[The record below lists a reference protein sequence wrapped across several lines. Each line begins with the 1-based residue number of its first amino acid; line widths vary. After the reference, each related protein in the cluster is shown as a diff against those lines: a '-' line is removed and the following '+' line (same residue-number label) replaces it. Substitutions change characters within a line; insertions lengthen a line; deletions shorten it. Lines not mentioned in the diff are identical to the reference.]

1 MSQLMEDLLEVTHSP
16 IAGHAIALLSNYSF
30 DLGRYTP
37 EQLVESWASTYPL
50 NWVRL
55 AVIESLYQG
64 RYKAVSVEQILAFW
78 QRRGRPLY
86 HFGND
91 FERIICSRFSGAD
104 FTAEGMSD
112 DHRDKPVAYSV
123 RQSQQQQTQGMTRLP
138 VGTRNFAGAR
148 IKCIKPWHT
157 AEPSAPPFP
166 PVRRLPVPTLER
178 QLNAL
183 SQPAPATKPLLAGV
197 RAASLPENRASE
209 ELEVNHAPIHQFVPT
224 QSVSELDQK
233 LRAVAHRQDEFSR
246 LETTLAALRSRVNSS
261 TAE

>member
-1 MSQLMEDLLEVTHSP
+1 MSQLMEDLLEVTNSP

-37 EQLVESWASTYPL
+37 EQLVSDWASTYPP

-91 FERIICSRFSGAD
+91 FERIICSRFSGVD
-104 FTAEGMSD
+104 FAAEGMSEE
-112 DHRDKPVAYSV
+112 HPDKPLAYSV
-123 RQSQQQQTQGMTRLP
+123 RQSQQQQAKGIP
-138 VGTRNFAGAR
+138 HSPAGTR
-148 IKCIKPWHT
+148 IEPWHT
-157 AEPSAPPFP
+157 PVPIAEPFP

-178 QLNAL
+178 QLSSL
-183 SQPAPATKPLLAGV
+183 SQPAPAARPMLPSDI
-197 RAASLPENRASE
+197 ASDAPEAS
-209 ELEVNHAPIHQFVPT
+209 HAPIHQFIPS
-224 QSVSELDQK
+224 QSASDLDQK
-233 LRAVAHRQDEFSR
+233 LRAVAHSRDEFSR
-246 LETTLAALRSRVNSS
+246 LETTLAALRSRVNINHPI
-261 TAE
+261 AE